1 MNKYKDKHR
10 INYILDKL
18 ERIAHLDFSGRLKI
32 NAITDEIDALSVG
45 VNMLSEEIEFSLR
58 EKEKTAQKQVNLLQQ
73 LDDNSP
79 LGSMVVH
86 IENRS
91 DITSLKIVI
100 INDACE
106 DALGIIKENI
116 IGKTILQAFPLLY
129 DDYPVIIDGLKKA
142 IEGAE
147 LTLNRV
153 GLNSSN
159 SLPSYFNVKICPLDN
174 DYIFLSFENIT
185 KRNEVERKLKKV
197 ENSILNSIIFSQ
209 ENTRKEVSKKHHV
222 GLAQTLFVL
231 KFHMEYINKNV
242 RNSKDKELRESV
254 KVVREYIERSITE
267 IKSLALDLMP
277 ISLVEEGLS
286 ASIRNHIN
294 DSEYKYNVQLES
306 NINDEKIG
314 YDIRIVMFRA
324 ISGILD
330 KASEFTKVKK
340 IKVQLLNGAS
350 VSCKIE
356 IWGGF
361 NIEINNDG
369 EIVEEE
375 FKVSEKR
382 INLMG
387 GSVYSVYDKN
397 LGVTTIL
404 MKVSL

>member
-1 MNKYKDKHR
+1 
-10 INYILDKL
+10 
-18 ERIAHLDFSGRLKI
+18 
-32 NAITDEIDALSVG
+32 
-45 VNMLSEEIEFSLR
+45 
-58 EKEKTAQKQVNLLQQ
+58 
-73 LDDNSP
+73 
-79 LGSMVVH
+79 
-86 IENRS
+86 
-91 DITSLKIVI
+91 
-100 INDACE
+100 
-106 DALGIIKENI
+106 
-116 IGKTILQAFPLLY
+116 
-129 DDYPVIIDGLKKA
+129 
-142 IEGAE
+142 
-147 LTLNRV
+147 
-153 GLNSSN
+153 
-159 SLPSYFNVKICPLDN
+159 
-174 DYIFLSFENIT
+174 
-185 KRNEVERKLKKV
+185 
-197 ENSILNSIIFSQ
+197 
-209 ENTRKEVSKKHHV
+209 
-222 GLAQTLFVL
+222 
-231 KFHMEYINKNV
+231 
-242 RNSKDKELRESV
+242 
-254 KVVREYIERSITE
+254 
-267 IKSLALDLMP
+267 MP

-294 DSEYKYNVQLES
+294 DSEYKCNVQLES

-350 VSCKIE
+350 VGCKIE

-361 NIEINNDG
+361 NIEVNNDG